1 MTRKKTHPRGPWW
14 PIAAVLLLTLWLGR
28 PAAAS
33 DEAQKPIVGWKDTAE
48 LSFVVTGGNTDTS
61 TFSLGNTL
69 KRSWEKDALTIKTFA
84 LSSHATTATMT
95 AQGTETDYTIL
106 EQKASRLVAENFL
119 LSAQYDHRL
128 AKKVVLQFGL
138 GWDRNRFS
146 GLASRG
152 IFTVGSGYAWV
163 ETKRTTFRTDGG
175 FSYTFRK
182 YFGQSASSFAGFR
195 AIASFG
201 QKILETSS
209 FTSQFIFDE
218 NLEKAIDWRYD
229 WTNSVTASISK
240 SLALKTSLRLLY
252 ANLPANE
259 AVPLYNPDGTSTGL
273 TVPVPLK
280 KLDTFFTTSLV
291 ISF

>member
-1 MTRKKTHPRGPWW
+1 MSRSHQNSAIRVPAA
-14 PIAAVLLLTLWLGR
+14 AAVLLLTLWPGR
-28 PAAAS
+28 PAAG
-33 DEAQKPIVGWKDTAE
+33 DEAQKPFIGWKDTAE
-48 LSFVVTGGNTDTS
+48 LSYVVTGGNADTS
-61 TFSLGNTL
+61 TFSFGNTF
-69 KRSWEKDALTIKTFA
+69 KRSWAEDALTIKAFA
-84 LSSHATTATMT
+84 LSSHATTSTMT

-106 EQKASRLVAENFL
+106 EQKTSRLVAENFI

-128 AKKVVLQFGL
+128 SKKVVLQFGL

-152 IFTVGSGYAWV
+152 IFTVGTGYAWI
-163 ETKRTTFRTDGG
+163 ETKRTTFKTDGG

-195 AIASFG
+195 AIASFS

-209 FTSQFIFDE
+209 FGSQFTFDE
-218 NLEKAIDWRYD
+218 NLEKAVDWRYD

-240 SLALKTSLRLLY
+240 SLALKTSLRLLF

-259 AVPLYNPDGTSTGL
+259 AVPLYNPDGTSTDL
-273 TVPVPLK
+273 TVQVPLK
-280 KLDTFFTTSLV
+280 KLDTIFTTSIV
-291 ISF
+291 INF